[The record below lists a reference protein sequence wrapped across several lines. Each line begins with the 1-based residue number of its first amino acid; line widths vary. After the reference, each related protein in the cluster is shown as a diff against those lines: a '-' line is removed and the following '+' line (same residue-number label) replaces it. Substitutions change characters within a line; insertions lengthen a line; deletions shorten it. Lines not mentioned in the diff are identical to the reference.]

1 MTSERWEARLS
12 DEGDVSVDA
21 ETTDLVVPSD
31 LTNEVRKRLIDINP
45 LFRGRLDE
53 FAVEMLGEVATLYQ
67 TMKKI
72 RKESISLH
80 SVVTCVEIEAE
91 KRDA

>member
-1 MTSERWEARLS
+1 MISERWAVRLS
-12 DEGDVSVDA
+12 DEGDVSVNA

-67 TMKKI
+67 TMKKN
-72 RKESISLH
+72 
-80 SVVTCVEIEAE
+80 T
-91 KRDA
+91 